1 MFVCTWLLFL
11 SYTVDIFFPKF
22 MWLYLQIFTTYQ
34 FVGLPVAI
42 YLENIQ
48 RCNEMAVCL
57 RGMPVYEF

>member
-1 MFVCTWLLFL
+1 
-11 SYTVDIFFPKF
+11 